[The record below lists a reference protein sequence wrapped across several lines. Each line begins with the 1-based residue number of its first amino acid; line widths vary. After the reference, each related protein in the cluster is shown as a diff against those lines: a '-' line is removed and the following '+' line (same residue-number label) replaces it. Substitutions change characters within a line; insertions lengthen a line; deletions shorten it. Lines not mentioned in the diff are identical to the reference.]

1 MTRTALQGLTDDLF
15 SHLFIPAKNAS
26 HVLLYRSRT
35 NGGGEVK
42 SESTAISPQEFLSR
56 QEICRQKAR
65 EKGVAGLLVVGGPFY
80 DRPGDL
86 AYLTGHYPP
95 FPSVNF
101 QGDYRGLGFG
111 VFLLPVNGRSILISD
126 TAAYRSERVV
136 ADEVRP
142 TRNLPAVVRGALME
156 MKLNASQ
163 LGLVGSQVAP
173 WALVN
178 EMVGGAGIQ
187 IADEILR
194 PLRRRKSSTEVSLLR
209 RAAEVAEIGMAAA
222 LAAVAPGNTESRVCA
237 EGIKGGLAAGA
248 DFVRYLRV
256 LSGPFAGWPH
266 RWPPATN
273 RILQEGETACLDYIG
288 AVDGYQFDILRS
300 AVVGQT
306 NLKADRMLRTAFDA
320 TMAAITACGPSV
332 PVAEVIKA
340 ADTILDQGGF
350 LQHRAKFTGHGIGLD
365 TVEAPLLMEESDEVL
380 QPGDVICLEPGILI
394 RDVGGA
400 RFEYEVVITE
410 GGNEVLS
417 LPKNQL

>member
-1 MTRTALQGLTDDLF
+1 M
-15 SHLFIPAKNAS
+15 
-26 HVLLYRSRT
+26 
-35 NGGGEVK
+35 
-42 SESTAISPQEFLSR
+42 AISSQEFLSR
-56 QEICRQKAR
+56 QKVCRQKAR
-65 EKGVAGLLVVGGPFY
+65 ECGMEGLVVIGGPFY

-111 VFLLPVNGRSILISD
+111 VFLLPVTGRSILISD
-126 TAAYRSERVV
+126 TAAFRSERVV

-142 TRNLPAVVRGALME
+142 TRNLPAMVRATLTE

-178 EMVGGAGIQ
+178 EMVGGAKIHV
-187 IADEILR
+187 ADEILR
-194 PLRRRKSSTEVSLLR
+194 SLRRRKSSTEVSLLR

-222 LAAVAPGNTESRVCA
+222 LAAVVPGNTESQVCA
-237 EGIKGGLAAGA
+237 EGIKAGLAAGA

-273 RILQEGETACLDYIG
+273 RILQEGETVCLDYIG
-288 AVDGYQFDILRS
+288 AVDGYQFDILRA
-300 AVVGQT
+300 AVVGQA
-306 NLKADRMLRTAFDA
+306 NPEADRMLRIAFDA
-320 TMAAITACGPSV
+320 TMAAISACGPGV
-332 PVAEVIKA
+332 AVAEVIKA
-340 ADTILDQGGF
+340 ADTILDREGF

-380 QPGDVICLEPGILI
+380 QPGDVICLEPGILVK
-394 RDVGGA
+394 DVVGA
-400 RFEYEVVITE
+400 RFEYEVIITE
-410 GGNEVLS
+410 RGSEVLA
-417 LPKNQL
+417 LPKDQP